1 MLRRRRAWVVAAI
14 AAAPWLAVFRA
25 GAEPAETPAASSSA
39 SASASA
45 ASSAPASAANSAAP
59 SAAAS
64 SAPASSAPPAP
75 ASASVAPPTATP
87 AVEHDEQ
94 SGKLGVHYALE
105 SVRIRGNSRTRE
117 RTVLRYVPFRPGDEL
132 DLDDPR
138 LELVRYR
145 LLGTGFFSDVELS
158 LAKGSKRG
166 AVVLD
171 IKVVER
177 NTLVVNDVWLGLSAD
192 ATPEGNSRPLTA
204 YGGAD
209 VAETNFFGTGVMLG
223 AGVAVADR
231 QSAYRLRF
239 ADPSFLG
246 SKWIVA
252 GSLVLNDARDFFGTR
267 DVLYD
272 PGNQDTTT
280 ELEQTD
286 YAVMKYR
293 RRGGALGLGYD
304 LSTSTRFMVSY
315 HLEALSASMPRAA
328 SHRRGLDIEPIAF
341 HLLEGRSV
349 LSYVTLQLEDDTRD
363 DPVLPSRGHQFQL
376 AGDVGLSTL
385 GSDYGFLRAQ
395 ARASQWW
402 PVGFRDH
409 VFRIDAFA
417 GAAVGDTPLFMRFYV
432 GDFSDFLPDRVLD
445 LNFDRRPPPNF
456 LRTNIVEMRYEDYAA
471 RLVGEYRVPLHRS
484 HRSVYGV
491 DLFASAGVFSL
502 LSRRDV
508 SSPARGYSGLGRFP
522 IDLTFNLGVRV
533 STKAGGFV
541 LAIANPIGFFP
552 IRSEGVR

>member
-1 MLRRRRAWVVAAI
+1 MPDVLGRQRSWVAAAI
-14 AAAPWLAVFRA
+14 AVVPWLATLRA
-25 GAEPAETPAASSSA
+25 GAQPAPVSAAASAAA

-45 ASSAPASAANSAAP
+45 AV
-59 SAAAS
+59 
-64 SAPASSAPPAP
+64 P
-75 ASASVAPPTATP
+75 ASASAAGPSPEPWLPAPAPPATP
-87 AVEHDEQ
+87 AVEAGGEA
-94 SGKLGVHYALE
+94 SGKLGVHYVVE
-105 SVRIRGNSRTRE
+105 TVRVRGNARTRE
-117 RTVLRYVPFRPGDEL
+117 RTILRFVPFRPGDEL

-158 LAKGSKRG
+158 LAKGSKHG

-171 IKVVER
+171 VRVVER

-209 VAETNFFGTGVMLG
+209 VAETNFLGTGVMLG
-223 AGVAVADR
+223 AATAVADR

-246 SKWIVA
+246 SKWIVT

-272 PGNQDTTT
+272 PGRRSDAR
-280 ELEQTD
+280 EDLEQTD

-304 LSTSTRFMVSY
+304 LSTSVRLLTSY
-315 HLEALSASMPRAA
+315 HLEAISASIPAAA
-328 SHRRGLDIEPIAF
+328 SHRRGLDIEPLAF

-349 LSYVTLQLEDDTRD
+349 LSYVSLQLDDDTRD
-363 DPVLPSRGHQFQL
+363 DPMLPSRGHHLQL
-376 AGDVGLSTL
+376 GGDIGVATL
-385 GSDYGFLRAQ
+385 GSDYGFLRVQ
-395 ARASQWW
+395 ARAERWW
-402 PVGFRDH
+402 PVGFKDH
-409 VFRIDAFA
+409 VFRLDGFF

-445 LNFDRRPPPNF
+445 LNFDRRPSPNF
-456 LRTNIVEMRYEDYAA
+456 LHTSIAEMRYEDYAA
-471 RLVGEYRVPLHRS
+471 RILGEYRIPLHRS

-508 SSPARGYSGLGRFP
+508 ITPARGYAGVARLP
-522 IDLTFNLGVRV
+522 VDLTFNLGVRV

-541 LAIANPIGFFP
+541 LAVANPIGFFP
-552 IRSEGVR
+552 IRSEVVR